1 MRKGT
6 TKSGFSFEI
15 DEKNLDDMRFTDAFG
30 VLMDENATQA
40 EKIIAQPVAFD
51 LLLGKAQKKAL
62 YNFIGKDHDGRV
74 PIQEA
79 YQMLVEILTAADENT
94 AKN

>member
-1 MRKGT
+1 MKKGT
-6 TKSGFSFEI
+6 TASGFSFEI

-30 VLMDENATQA
+30 VLMDENASEA

-51 LLLGKAQKKAL
+51 MLLGKAQKKAL
-62 YNFIGKDHDGRV
+62 YAFIAEKNNGRV
-74 PIQEA
+74 PIREA
-79 YQMLVEILTAADENT
+79 YQMLVEILTTAGDRE

>member
-62 YNFIGKDHDGRV
+62 YNFIGKDHGGRV